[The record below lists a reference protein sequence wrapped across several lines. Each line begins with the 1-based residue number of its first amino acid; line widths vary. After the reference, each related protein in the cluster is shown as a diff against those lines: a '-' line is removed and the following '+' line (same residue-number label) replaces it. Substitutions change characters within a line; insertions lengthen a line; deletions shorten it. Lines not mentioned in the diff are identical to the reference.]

1 MNDCT
6 SYFQVIYVRL
16 RCNICLYSHFSQKF
30 LFMIVIRSIMVWTEE
45 KDVKLLR
52 AVAAEGVFI
61 NSRAGSRERGALWQV
76 VASSLMAEGMPV
88 ISRSVRDRFNI
99 LAKKWRIKVRQEE
112 RESGGGDKEMSEA
125 EKLVELEMEIEKTK
139 EQNDEAKKLVEG
151 EKKKAI
157 EMRERAMERFRQTK
171 KREEETEKDE
181 GKKEKKRRRSGEAI
195 EWLRE
200 KGENMREM
208 KEQEL
213 QERREERE
221 AQKAQTEQFMSQMQ
235 AQNEQ
240 KKLFQ

>member
-1 MNDCT
+1 
-6 SYFQVIYVRL
+6 
-16 RCNICLYSHFSQKF
+16 
-30 LFMIVIRSIMVWTEE
+30 MIVIRSIMVWTEE

-125 EKLVELEMEIEKTK
+125 EKLVELEMESKTK

-171 KREEETEKDE
+171 KRQEETEKDE

-195 EWLRE
+195 EW
-200 KGENMREM
+200 
-208 KEQEL
+208 
-213 QERREERE
+213 
-221 AQKAQTEQFMSQMQ
+221 F
-235 AQNEQ
+235 
-240 KKLFQ
+240 

>member
-1 MNDCT
+1 
-6 SYFQVIYVRL
+6 
-16 RCNICLYSHFSQKF
+16 
-30 LFMIVIRSIMVWTEE
+30 MIVIRSIMVWTEE

-61 NSRAGSRERGALWQV
+61 NSRAGSREKGELWQV
-76 VASSLMAEGMPV
+76 AASSLVAERMPV

-112 RESGGGDKEMSEA
+112 RESGGRDKEMSEA
-125 EKLVELEMEIEKTK
+125 EKLVELEMESEKKK

-157 EMRERAMERFRQTK
+157 EMRERAMEGFRQTK
-171 KREEETEKDE
+171 KRQEETEKDE

-240 KKLFQ
+240 MKLFQ

>member
-1 MNDCT
+1 
-6 SYFQVIYVRL
+6 
-16 RCNICLYSHFSQKF
+16 
-30 LFMIVIRSIMVWTEE
+30 MIVIRSIMVWTQE

-61 NSRAGSRERGALWQV
+61 NSRAGSREKGELWQV
-76 VASSLMAEGMPV
+76 SASSLVAERMPV

-125 EKLVELEMEIEKTK
+125 EKLVELEMESKTK

-171 KREEETEKDE
+171 KRQEETEKDE

-195 EWLRE
+195 EW
-200 KGENMREM
+200 
-208 KEQEL
+208 
-213 QERREERE
+213 
-221 AQKAQTEQFMSQMQ
+221 F
-235 AQNEQ
+235 
-240 KKLFQ
+240 

>member
-1 MNDCT
+1 
-6 SYFQVIYVRL
+6 
-16 RCNICLYSHFSQKF
+16 
-30 LFMIVIRSIMVWTEE
+30 MIVIRSIMVWNEE

-61 NSRAGSRERGALWQV
+61 NSRAGCREKGELWQV
-76 VASSLMAEGMPV
+76 AASSLVVERMPV

-125 EKLVELEMEIEKTK
+125 EKLVELEMESEKTK

-171 KREEETEKDE
+171 KRQEETGKDE

-195 EWLRE
+195 E
-200 KGENMREM
+200 
-208 KEQEL
+208 
-213 QERREERE
+213 
-221 AQKAQTEQFMSQMQ
+221 
-235 AQNEQ
+235 
-240 KKLFQ
+240 